1 MKRSSITLSI
11 VPISI
16 RTLRKS
22 ILSTMKYSITIL
34 STTTF
39 IKTTFSITSVSIM
52 AVSKMIKNLS
62 HTRDY
67 FTLIPIVVM
76 LKVVASVNIQ
86 KLQKK
91 FYICDKKERGTNRGR

>member
-1 MKRSSITLSI
+1 VL
-11 VPISI
+11 ISV

-22 ILSTMKYSITIL
+22 TLSTMKYSVTTL

-39 IKTTFSITSVSIM
+39 IKTTFSKTPVSIM
-52 AVSKMIKNLS
+52 AVSKLIKNLS
-62 HTRDY
+62 NTTNY
-67 FTLIPIVVM
+67 FTVIPIVIM
-76 LKVVASVNIQ
+76 LKVVASFNIR